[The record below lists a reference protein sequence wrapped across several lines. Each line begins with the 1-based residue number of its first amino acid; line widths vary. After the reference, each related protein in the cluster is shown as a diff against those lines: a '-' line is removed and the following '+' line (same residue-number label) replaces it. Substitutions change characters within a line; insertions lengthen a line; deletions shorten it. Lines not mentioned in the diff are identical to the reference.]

1 MHKYTNQERQI
12 LQSLSMDLLR
22 VALGRHRGQASM
34 AARFTLEAKKRLAEV
49 PDFEFHSQITQ
60 ALNSS
65 AERSAEDL
73 LMYSTLV
80 RNRALV

>member
-1 MHKYTNQERQI
+1 MSKQTLA

-22 VALGRHRGQASM
+22 VAIGRYRGQMEM
-34 AARFTLEAKKRLAEV
+34 AERFTFEAKKRLAEV
-49 PDFEFHSQITQ
+49 PDFELHSQITQ
-60 ALNSS
+60 SLNSS

-80 RNRALV
+80 RNRTNLSLV